1 VGRFFVDNPTGKH
14 MTDQGDRAPKPES
27 AASIAGRTAA
37 IDAAFAEFPDFNDD
51 ETPSAVAPNVEE
63 KPSGDDQADSASV
76 ETKPADKAD
85 EKTVSEL
92 ERPVEGQPASPAS
105 KDPLEAPKHWPE
117 DRRKIF
123 QAQSD
128 DVKRI
133 ILDRNKEANVAVTKA
148 QQEAA
153 QYRRTHEAVASA
165 FGDDHRKQM
174 AAAGLDEVGAIQY
187 LLSQHDA
194 LNRDPVNFLKAV
206 IKQTGVSAEA
216 LFGQA
221 YAAQQQAAPAA
232 QNAEEAAWRDP
243 DFIALEKSVN
253 ERLAELQKAEDARK
267 HEAAER
273 QRQQQRDYNAWF
285 NGECSKFE
293 TAMDDDGHAK
303 YPHLPAVMET
313 MTRLIKSDPAF
324 DKTFRD
330 TPQQALETV
339 YNQAIRL
346 NPDIYQQIQQ
356 ELIEAQVSARLQ
368 AIESQNAVK
377 KAQTANTRKG
387 APGANGQAQP
397 RQRMSRDEAI
407 AKAMADAGL

>member
-1 VGRFFVDNPTGKH
+1 
-14 MTDQGDRAPKPES
+14 MTDQGDRAPKSES

-51 ETPSAVAPNVEE
+51 EAPSAVAQSVEE
-63 KPSGDDQADSASV
+63 NPSGDDQADSASV

-85 EKTVSEL
+85 DKTVPVT
-92 ERPVEGQPASPAS
+92 ERPVEGHEASPAS

-221 YAAQQQAAPAA
+221 IAAPQQAAPAA
-232 QNAEEAAWRDP
+232 QNADEAAWRDP
-243 DFIALEKSVN
+243 DIVALEKTFN
-253 ERLAELQKAEDARK
+253 ERITELQKAENARK
-267 HEAAER
+267 QEIADR
-273 QRQQQRDYNAWF
+273 QRKEQLDYKTWF
-285 NGECSKFE
+285 NDECLKFE
-293 TAMDDDGHAK
+293 NAIDDDGNAK
-303 YPHLPAVMET
+303 YSHLPAVMDS
-313 MTRLIKSDPAF
+313 MIRLANTDPAF
-324 DKTFRD
+324 GETFRKA
-330 TPQQALETV
+330 PQQALETV

-346 NPDIYQQIQQ
+346 NPDIYQKIQQ
-356 ELIEAQVSARLQ
+356 EQIEAQVAARLQ
-368 AIESQNAVK
+368 AIEAQNAVK

-397 RQRMSRDEAI
+397 RQRMSREEAI
-407 AKAMADAGL
+407 AKAMADHGL

>member
-1 VGRFFVDNPTGKH
+1 

-37 IDAAFAEFPDFNDD
+37 IDAAFAEFPDIDDD
-51 ETPSAVAPNVEE
+51 EAPSAVAPKVEE
-63 KPSGDDQADSASV
+63 KPSGDDQAESTSAEPKS
-76 ETKPADKAD
+76 ADKAD
-85 EKTVSEL
+85 EKTVSVT
-92 ERPVEGQPASPAS
+92 ERPVEGHEASPAS

-221 YAAQQQAAPAA
+221 PAAPSQAAPAA

-243 DFIALEKSVN
+243 DIVALEKTWE
-253 ERLAELQKAEDARK
+253 ERFSALQKAEDARK
-267 HEAAER
+267 QEAAER
-273 QRQQQRDYNAWF
+273 QRNEKLSYQTWM
-285 NGECSKFE
+285 NGEVAKFE
-293 TAMDDDGHAK
+293 NAIADDGNAK
-303 YPHLPAVMET
+303 YPHLPAVMDT

-324 DKTFRD
+324 EKSFREA
-330 TPQQALETV
+330 PQQSLEAV
-339 YNQAIRL
+339 YNQAMRL
-346 NPDIYQQIQQ
+346 NPDIYQQQIDA
-356 ELIEAQVSARLQ
+356 EIAARLQ
-368 AIESQNAVK
+368 AIEAQNAVK